1 MATIKKKK
9 GKIEQERKQSGGLL
23 NLQYSEFRQGWWGLT
38 VCQLPNP
45 AKASHIMC
53 CFRHPLIYSITC
65 MSAWLLLNRKLWKI
79 FCWIFYVQWTIHA
92 SKHPSMHA
100 CLSACLHANAMKTIW
115 AEIEVVGGTLVCQ
128 PLPSIEV
135 HHWVHF
141 APTMWVV
148 AKKMFAHRGRNEWM
162 VGAGSTGHMLCLGLA
177 LLQATLVIWLDRLRM
192 RLLVTSGYQWFFMGS
207 NCFTWT
213 SCTFQTPPKL
223 YAIQDDV
230 ASAIFFL
237 CIENFL
243 CFLFG

>member
-1 MATIKKKK
+1 MSWNWSCGWDTGLPTFAKHWGPSLGPFCPHHVGSSKK
-9 GKIEQERKQSGGLL
+9 
-23 NLQYSEFRQGWWGLT
+23 N
-38 VCQLPNP
+38 VCTQ
-45 AKASHIMC
+45 
-53 CFRHPLIYSITC
+53 
-65 MSAWLLLNRKLWKI
+65 
-79 FCWIFYVQWTIHA
+79 
-92 SKHPSMHA
+92 
-100 CLSACLHANAMKTIW
+100 
-115 AEIEVVGGTLVCQ
+115 
-128 PLPSIEV
+128 
-135 HHWVHF
+135 
-141 APTMWVV
+141 
-148 AKKMFAHRGRNEWM
+148 GRNEWM

-213 SCTFQTPPKL
+213 SFTFQTPPKL